1 MGGYLYQN
9 NWDLGEGVGIKYA
22 IRYNSDYIDPDVDI
36 SLEDVFVDLKDC
48 IHLLSSFKGANAKKG
63 KVPSIRTVWKVEVD
77 SSVTELCPL
86 NEFVYHAALKS
97 NGRARALFQGIMRGI
112 VRNLVPKHDSQ
123 HFATDL
129 DLKPYQE
136 KELNI
141 NHNFHGGRSDPLSSP
156 SPRSAKKRAIT
167 KINYGED
174 DYDIFDPSDYLD
186 LFETPK
192 KIKIDDD
199 DIVIKSECEEDSF
212 KKRVEEL
219 VNNTD
224 TIVKHEHV
232 DDVEDDEDN
241 DDEYTLS
248 DDNMNG
254 GTQTKKRS
262 PIISKSDKQGSLP
275 CSMCDKS
282 FDRPSFLYKHQINSH
297 PDDTDKHIDKP
308 NYIIKKEKQAKKHK
322 YECDLCSK
330 KFAGAVAHYKHYF
343 KEHPDYSD
351 KPAKPEYIVQKELA
365 QDGMAPA
372 RKREPIVSCE
382 LCEKSFAGVR
392 CLYNHCKKEHPTN
405 PEVWPDEPLKLG
417 PLATLH
423 SRTPTINERGEEFV
437 CGLPD
442 CNLSFDRF
450 LSLVDHERTHK
461 EEFICILCG
470 LACYSSESLIIHSDS
485 EHGRMGKYICRV
497 CGFFNRSSRNLQTHI
512 MQEHMKGALTY
523 QCDIC
528 AYTTENR
535 VTFGHHRRT
544 AHTEATY
551 VCEECGKNFTSPQG
565 LYQHRKQHAPEEKK
579 FACDHCPQRFTHSSI
594 LMIHMRVHTGE
605 KPYHCDVC
613 GSSFGSQTAMIR
625 HTKTVHVDEKDM
637 PFQCD
642 TCGKKFAARAERSYK
657 DHLKTHTGERDHVC
671 EICGSSY
678 FSKKGLRK
686 HERAAHPALKPMR
699 PKPFKIHQQ
708 PSDEKPP
715 KDAIHSS
722 ERSVPVIHPSERSQ
736 HVIQSNER
744 SQPVIHPSE
753 RSLSAEPR
761 DTEKGEGYRLPDP
774 RFDVKLPQNNGNN
787 TLEQFKGNNSLEQ
800 FLHDREAGIGLHI
813 DHNLNRDVA
822 QLNAYAAALAQQRS
836 TDPRIALFNPLRNIN

>member
-9 NWDLGEGVGIKYA
+9 NWDLGEGVDIKYA
-22 IRYNSDYIDPDVDI
+22 IRYNSRDIDHDVDI

-48 IHLLSSFKGANAKKG
+48 IHLLCSFKGANAKKG
-63 KVPSIRTVWKVEVD
+63 KVPSIRTVWKVEIED
-77 SSVTELCPL
+77 SITELCPL

-97 NGRARALFQGIMRGI
+97 NGRARVLFQGIMRGI
-112 VRNLVPKHDSQ
+112 VRNLVPQHESE

-167 KINYGED
+167 KVNYGED
-174 DYDIFDPSDYLD
+174 DYDIFDPHDYLD
-186 LFETPK
+186 LFEKPK
-192 KIKIDDD
+192 KIKTDDD
-199 DIVIKSECEEDSF
+199 DIVIKSECDEDSF

-219 VNNTD
+219 VNQAD
-224 TIVKHEHV
+224 TIVKSEHV
-232 DDVEDDEDN
+232 DDEDN
-241 DDEYTLS
+241 EDHFELS

-254 GTQTKKRS
+254 GTQTKK
-262 PIISKSDKQGSLP
+262 PKSNKQGSLP

-297 PDDTDKHIDKP
+297 PDDPDKHIDKP
-308 NYIIKKEKQAKKHK
+308 NYITKKENQAKKHK
-322 YECDLCSK
+322 YECNLCSK
-330 KFAGAVAHYKHYF
+330 KFAGAVAHYKHYS
-343 KEHPDYSD
+343 KEHPDYED
-351 KPAKPEYIVQKELA
+351 KPAKPEYIVQKELV

-382 LCEKSFAGVR
+382 LCQKAFTGVR

-405 PEVWPDEPLKLG
+405 PEVWPDEPVKLG
-417 PLATLH
+417 PLVTLH
-423 SRTPTINERGEEFV
+423 SRTPTVNERGEEFV

-461 EEFICILCG
+461 DEFICILCG
-470 LACYSSESLIIHSDS
+470 SACYSAESLIIHTDS
-485 EHGRMGKYICRV
+485 EHDRMAKYICRV
-497 CGFFNRSSRNLQTHI
+497 CGFFNRSARNLQTHT

-544 AHTEATY
+544 AHTDASY

-565 LYQHRKQHAPEEKK
+565 LYQHRKQHMPEEKK

-625 HTKTVHVDEKDM
+625 HSKTVHVDEKDM

-642 TCGKKFAARAERSYK
+642 TCGKKFAARAERSYL

-708 PSDEKPP
+708 SSEEKPP
-715 KDAIHSS
+715 KHETSD
-722 ERSVPVIHPSERSQ
+722 RSVHTAFPSQRTFHPSERSL
-736 HVIQSNER
+736 
-744 SQPVIHPSE
+744 PLIHPNE
-753 RSLSAEPR
+753 RSLSAEPEEAR
-761 DTEKGEGYRLPDP
+761 DENQGYRLPHSH
-774 RFDVKLPQNNGNN
+774 NNGNSS
-787 TLEQFKGNNSLEQ
+787 LDRSLEQ
-800 FLHDREAGIGLHI
+800 FLQDREAGLGLHV

-822 QLNAYAAALAQQRS
+822 QLNAYAAALAHQRS
-836 TDPRIALFNPLRNIN
+836 NDPRIQIFNPLRNIN